1 MGEQDLEDMYEYEIG
16 PKIASMAKWD
26 GKDIVDA
33 VGFYVSMTIGRPMG
47 QKVEQLVE
55 GKK

>member
-1 MGEQDLEDMYEYEIG
+1 
-16 PKIASMAKWD
+16 MAKWD

>member
-1 MGEQDLEDMYEYEIG
+1 MAEKDLIQMYEYDLG
-16 PKIASMAKWD
+16 PNIAALAKWD

-33 VGFYVSMTIGRPMG
+33 IGFYVSMTIGRPMG
-47 QKVEQLVE
+47 EKIEKLVE